1 MAGSRSVADSHAW
14 EQKCKQLLAI
24 RYRDELQLIDASRAG
39 DLGLEAF
46 TRDSACGFQCYAAL
60 EPLSTQELYKK
71 QRNKLTTDLD
81 KLVANEVQLAVI
93 LGTTKLRR
101 YVFMVPR
108 FDPPLL
114 EHCGR
119 KAREMQAKGL
129 SILDPSF
136 DIVVHTDENYP
147 VERAQL
153 IELALEPLRLNIREV
168 NDVERTNWT
177 TEHAP
182 LVDTL
187 MGKIVKFG
195 VTAEEQ
201 EVLRNE
207 FLNHFLRREQLLHLI
222 SNEAP
227 ETRIRIEGRIR
238 DREHLLYSARLM
250 TVQPPREHAMAVIKA
265 LTAELREESKAIQAT
280 GAEALA
286 WGTAADWLIRCPL
299 DF

>member
-1 MAGSRSVADSHAW
+1 
-14 EQKCKQLLAI
+14 
-24 RYRDELQLIDASRAG
+24 
-39 DLGLEAF
+39 
-46 TRDSACGFQCYAAL
+46 
-60 EPLSTQELYKK
+60 
-71 QRNKLTTDLD
+71 
-81 KLVANEVQLAVI
+81 
-93 LGTTKLRR
+93 
-101 YVFMVPR
+101 MVPR